1 MRLIDVVLAGVL
13 LGLIVGFVQ
22 MAQPGAASAGATHEA
37 QAQNSVTERITWL
50 RTPALR
56 RTSSI
61 Q

>member
-1 MRLIDVVLAGVL
+1 MRLIDVVLTCVV

-22 MAQPGAASAGATHEA
+22 MSHSGAGGAE
-37 QAQNSVTERITWL
+37 QAQSTVSERITWL
-50 RTPALR
+50 RSPALMR

>member
-22 MAQPGAASAGATHEA
+22 MAQPGAAKAGGTPEA
-37 QAQNSVTERITWL
+37 QSAVSERITWL